1 MPRRNPPLMTD
12 LVEFIG
18 PGFASFAVTR
28 FATRLAAQ
36 QLGARKPSWG
46 KHAGAVVSAGAFL
59 SAWFLAHRWKWL
71 ERWHT
76 PIVVG
81 SAIAA
86 IQSIVQLYIPRIG
99 WMLDAVPEEIASPQ
113 QAAAGQLAAPQLAEL
128 GLRAVDEDPNEYTYN
143 DEYDPGL
150 YAKPQ
155 QPPGVQADV
164 SDLAMDDAVGQ
175 SGNLGVFQN

>member
-1 MPRRNPPLMTD
+1 MMTD

-46 KHAGAVVSAGAFL
+46 KHAGALVSAGAFL

-86 IQSIVQLYIPRIG
+86 IQSIVQLYIPRVG
-99 WMLDAVPEEIASPQ
+99 WMLDAVPEEITATPQ
-113 QAAAGQLAAPQLAEL
+113 TTAELAATQLSKL

-150 YAKPQ
+150 YSKPQ